1 MHIATK
7 KSLLKKWIGQY
18 INKFKEKNVSQE
30 EIKKYEY
37 LLTAI
42 DFSLSKDSIKKVNHL
57 FDIRNKIKTHIINN
71 HFNKEYKKLNEKLNW
86 NMNKL
91 INQIYLIDIKT
102 EENGQ
107 LYRIAVLNKE
117 DLDLFQNKKVY
128 END

>member
-71 HFNKEYKKLNEKLNW
+71 NFNKEYKKLNEKLNW